1 MSEAHTEHVHGEN
14 CDHDHDNDHK
24 VETHGQEIDAQ
35 DPNHKASRGEKKF
48 KKAMMKLGL
57 KPVDNITRVTLRTN
71 KNFVMYIDEPFV
83 MRTGTTDNSFV
94 IFGEPKFLDFK
105 SQLAGKQAEKFNQPE
120 LANNHADK
128 KLGDIKEEEEA
139 DNEEGEV
146 EQGDL
151 KDDDIENLMSYVN
164 CSRAKAV
171 KTLKKANGDIVE
183 AITMLS

>member
-1 MSEAHTEHVHGEN
+1 MSETQTLETKQH
-14 CDHDHDNDHK
+14 DHDHDDHK
-24 VETHGQEIDAQ
+24 HEHGEEVTETG
-35 DPNHKASRGEKKF
+35 HKASRGEKKF

-83 MRTGTTDNSFV
+83 MRTGNTDNSFV

-120 LANNHADK
+120 QALDQTEQ
-128 KLGDIKEEEEA
+128 KLGDIKEEEEPEE
-139 DNEEGEV
+139 EEGEV
-146 EQGDL
+146 DQGDL
-151 KDDDIENLMSYVN
+151 KDEDIENLMSYVS
-164 CSRAKAV
+164 CSRNKAI

>member
-1 MSEAHTEHVHGEN
+1 MSDAQNQPETEHQHDEN
-14 CDHDHDNDHK
+14 CNHEHDAKDDEHDD
-24 VETHGQEIDAQ
+24 VTG
-35 DPNHKASRGEKKF
+35 HKASRGEKKF

-71 KNFVMYIDEPFV
+71 KNFVMYIDEPYV
-83 MRTGTTDNSFV
+83 MRTGATDNSFV

-105 SQLAGKQAEKFNQPE
+105 SQLAGKQAEKFNTPE
-120 LANNHADK
+120 QATANAEK
-128 KLGDIKEEEEA
+128 KLGDIKEEDEA
-139 DNEEGEV
+139 DDDAPV

-151 KDDDIENLMSYVN
+151 KDEDIENLMSYVN
-164 CSRAKAV
+164 CSRNKAI